1 MLVLAIYML
10 ALNGSSAQHVSLQ
23 EAKRDAEIAGV
34 KFAVP
39 KDFKLESVDARVAF
53 MRHETSKLALFLAVP
68 QQQVSDQYLN
78 DLSHTLVR
86 KLLPQQ
92 NGFAW
97 KVLPRKS
104 DRKVSVN
111 QTGEGTV
118 KGLNAKQYVQADYVV
133 LKSNGRALIV
143 GSIAPFGDERSA
155 RFLFDVEG
163 SEYSFAGWGALFHL
177 IASITGERIDCKR
190 PNRRLSK
197 LVMQPIVDSQTARDE
212 LFRRLVAV

>member
-1 MLVLAIYML
+1 MARKLIGPSTTFRWRAGKAAIIVLAVYML
-10 ALNGSSAQHVSLQ
+10 ALNGSSAQHVSSH
-23 EAKRDAEIAGV
+23 EAKRDAEIAGI

-39 KDFKLESVDARVAF
+39 KDFKLESVDAGVAF
-53 MRHETSKLALFLAVP
+53 LRHETSELALFVAVP

-86 KLLPQQ
+86 QLLPQQ

-97 KVLPRKS
+97 KVLPRNS

-118 KGLNAKQYVQADYVV
+118 KGLNANKFVQADYVV
-133 LKSNGRALIV
+133 LKSKGRVLIV
-143 GSIAPFGDERSA
+143 GSIAPFGDEREA

-163 SEYSFAGWGALFHL
+163 REYSFAGWRALFHL
-177 IASITGERIDCKR
+177 IASITGER
-190 PNRRLSK
+190 
-197 LVMQPIVDSQTARDE
+197 VD
-212 LFRRLVAV
+212 